1 MDESR
6 FFISPQDLYA
16 RMGTAAAPIL
26 IDVRRQP
33 TFDDADRM
41 IAGARRR
48 PPDTVETWRRELPA
62 GSAIVVYCAHGLEIG
77 QGVAAALR
85 AAGLDARYLQGGI
98 SDWADTGLP
107 QRLKTRAQVRQWV
120 TRERPKIDRI
130 ACPWLVRRFI
140 DPEAEFLYVPADR
153 VFDVARENGA
163 VAYDIPG
170 AEPFSHDGALC
181 SFDGFLKTFG
191 ISDPALD
198 RLALIV
204 RGADTGHPELAPQS
218 AGLLAVSLGLSANF
232 ADAHG
237 MLAQGLVLYDALYA
251 WCRSLQSETHN
262 WKPAA

>member
-6 FFISPQDLYA
+6 FSISPQDLYA
-16 RMGTAAAPIL
+16 RMGTASAPIL
-26 IDVRRQP
+26 IDVRQQP
-33 TFDDADRM
+33 TFDDADRV
-41 IAGARRR
+41 IAGALRR
-48 PPDTVETWRRELPA
+48 PPDTVEAWRRELPA
-62 GSAIVVYCAHGLEIG
+62 DGAVVVYCAHGLEVG

-85 AAGLDARYLQGGI
+85 SAGLDARYLQGGI
-98 SDWADTGLP
+98 SAWADAGLP
-107 QRLKTRAQVRQWV
+107 QRLKTRAPVRQWV

-130 ACPWLVRRFI
+130 ACPWLIRRFI

-153 VFDVARENGA
+153 VFDVARESGA
-163 VAYDIPG
+163 VPYDIPG

-198 RLALIV
+198 RLAPIV
-204 RGADTGHPELAPQS
+204 RGADTGHPELAPQA

-232 ADAHG
+232 AEDHA
-237 MLAQGLVLYDALYA
+237 MLAQGLVMYDALYA

>member
-6 FFISPQDLYA
+6 FFISPETLYA

-41 IAGARRR
+41 IAGALRR
-48 PPDTVETWRRELPA
+48 PPDTVAAWRQELPA
-62 GSAIVVYCAHGLEIG
+62 GGAVVVYCAHGLEIG

-85 AAGLDARYLQGGI
+85 AGGADARYLQGGI
-98 SDWADTGLP
+98 SAWADAGLP
-107 QRLKTRAQVRQWV
+107 QRLKTPAPARRWV
-120 TRERPKIDRI
+120 TRKRPKIDRI
-130 ACPWLVRRFI
+130 ACPWLIRRFI

-153 VFDVARENGA
+153 VLDIARESGA

-170 AEPFSHDGALC
+170 AEPFSHDGAHC

-232 ADAHG
+232 ADDQA
-237 MLAQGLVLYDALYA
+237 MLAEGLVLYDALYA
-251 WCRSLQSETHN
+251 WCRSLQSETHT